1 MKTHERQDTDSR
13 LDGLVRD
20 LIRLLGDLSGL
31 HGEMAMHMR
40 NKLEAIKRAD
50 SDQVQS
56 ITARELVLAGRAGER
71 EGLRRQITERIL
83 AGLGVDKARSRT
95 IRLTELAE
103 LLPEP
108 RRSQLLVAAAGLREK
123 LLEVESMN
131 RASERVTRT
140 MLHHLSEVMQ
150 VMTSGPGSVDVYNRT
165 GHRSEPRAAHVFE
178 AVG

>member
-1 MKTHERQDTDSR
+1 VDVK
-13 LDGLVRD
+13 LDNLVRD

-31 HGEMAMHMR
+31 HTEMVMHMR
-40 NKLEAIKRAD
+40 NKLEAIKRAE

-56 ITARELVLAGRAGER
+56 ITARELVLAGRVSER
-71 EGLRRQITERIL
+71 EGLRRQISERIA
-83 AGLGVDKARSRT
+83 AGLGLDKARGRT

-123 LLEVESMN
+123 LMAMDSMN
-131 RASERVTRT
+131 RASELVTRT
-140 MLHHLSEVMQ
+140 MLRHLSEVMQ
-150 VMTSGPGSVDVYNRT
+150 VMTSGPAAADVYNRA
-165 GHRSEPRAAHVFE
+165 GRRSAPRAAHVFE